1 MAKIDVSKIEGY
13 AEMSA
18 EDKLKALEAYDVP
31 DPDMSGFVSKEQ
43 FDKTASEL
51 AAKKKELR
59 DKLTDDEAAKQKEQE
74 ERESMQKELDAL
86 RRESVV
92 SKNKARLVAL
102 GYEEALADETAEAMA
117 DGKIEKVF
125 ANQKKHLEA
134 FEKRVRAE
142 ALKNT
147 PKPTPDGDGK
157 TMTLKTLREMSPA
170 DRLKFSQ
177 EHPEEY
183 KELYTGGISHAQDLR

>member
-1 MAKIDVSKIEGY
+1 MAKIDTTKIENY
-13 AEMSA
+13 SDMSL

-183 KELYTGGISHAQDLR
+183 KELYTGSNQ

>member
-31 DPDMSGFVSKEQ
+31 EPDLSGYVDKKLY
-43 FDKTASEL
+43 DKTASEL
-51 AAKKKELR
+51 ADKKKELR
-59 DKLTDDEAAKQKEQE
+59 EKLTDDEAAKQKEQE
-74 ERESMQKELDAL
+74 ERDEMQRELDAL
-86 RRESVV
+86 RREFTV
-92 SKNKARLVAL
+92 SKNKAKLVAL
-102 GYEEALADETAEAMA
+102 GYDEALADDTAEAMA
-117 DGKIEKVF
+117 DGKLDKVF

-134 FEKRVRAE
+134 FEKKVRAE

-147 PKPTPDGDGK
+147 PKPTPDGDGN
-157 TMTLKTLREMSPA
+157 TMTLKKLREMSPA
-170 DRLKFSQ
+170 DRLKYSQ

-183 KELYTGGISHAQDLR
+183 KELYTGGNE

>member
-1 MAKIDVSKIEGY
+1 MAKIDTSKIEGY
-13 AEMSA
+13 EDMSA

-31 DPDMSGFVSKEQ
+31 DPDYSGFVSKEQ

-74 ERESMQKELDAL
+74 EREKMQEELDSL
-86 RRESVV
+86 RKESAV
-92 SKNKARLVAL
+92 SKNKAKLIAL
-102 GYEEALADETAEAMA
+102 GYEEALAEETAEAMA
-117 DGKIEKVF
+117 DGNMEKVF
-125 ANQKKHLEA
+125 ANQKKHMDS
-134 FEKRVRAE
+134 FEKKVRADV
-142 ALKNT
+142 LKDT

-157 TMTLKTLREMSPA
+157 TMTLKKLREMSA
-170 DRLKFSQ
+170 TERLKYSE

-183 KELYTGGISHAQDLR
+183 KELYTGGNE